1 MTRQD
6 VLRQDNGPLRGA
18 MRLALA
24 LLCVF
29 TLLAGRVSP
38 AAAQIDPLILGN
50 AVDAAVQLSIV
61 VRGTVDDREQVIW
74 YAVGSGTIVS
84 PDGLI
89 LTNNHLIA
97 PAGVNDKLAELEQQL
112 ASEGKEAHLE
122 VEPDRFMVASSDG
135 RHLPEPRFLA
145 WVAATDPDLD
155 LAVLRIDADRDGAPI
170 DSADLS
176 LAAAPLGDSDA
187 VNLGDPVHVFGF
199 PAIGSGSLTY
209 TSGVVSGFLFEE
221 EIDGTAWI
229 NSDAV
234 TSGGNSG
241 GAALNSSGQLIGI
254 PTSGSALDCRV
265 GDTNRDGT
273 IGPEDVGC
281 LPTGGSLTQLRPI
294 NLALPLLE
302 GVDAAVAGEI
312 GTSVAATL
320 TPESDP
326 LATNLAAA
334 QGCAARGDWRCA
346 TNFFRD
352 AVAAAP
358 DDTSLLTNLYDAY
371 LALGRQE
378 AAAGRLDSARVAF
391 QDAQRADPSRAEA
404 EAELVRIAPYRR
416 AISLDSFDGEKHF
429 LEAEDDGAASSYR
442 EGAFILDITQAGRI
456 SSFPLTTSPL
466 EGQNYAAVLDLRN
479 TSGDGMVT
487 FETHTDPDGGQW
499 VFAVDPGNRT
509 WEVLE
514 YSSEDDQF
522 VPWTGS
528 FSFPDTL
535 TGDVT
540 SIELRVTEGFPL
552 LLVNGVDLAAAASTP
567 LPEIGAEGELR
578 FGALMSSEGTEPF
591 TAEFDAIALYELA

>member
-1 MTRQD
+1 M
-6 VLRQDNGPLRGA
+6 A
-18 MRLALA
+18 LAFLCVLA
-24 LLCVF
+24 LLAAWV
-29 TLLAGRVSP
+29 RP
-38 AAAQIDPLILGN
+38 AAAQIDPIILGN
-50 AVDAAVQLSIV
+50 AVDATVQLSIV
-61 VRGTVDDREQVIW
+61 VRGTVDDREQMIW

-112 ASEGKEAHLE
+112 AAEGKEAHLE

-135 RHLPEPRFLA
+135 RHLPEPRYLA

-155 LAVLRIDADRDGAPI
+155 LAILRIDADRDGMPLEGA
-170 DSADLS
+170 DFSLSAM
-176 LAAAPLGDSDA
+176 PLGDSDY
-187 VNLGDPVHVFGF
+187 VNLGDPIHVFGY

-209 TSGVVSGFLFEE
+209 TTGVVSGFLFEE
-221 EIDGTAWI
+221 GIDGTAWI

-265 GDTNRDGT
+265 GDTNRDGA

-294 NLALPLLE
+294 NLARPLLE

-320 TPESDP
+320 TPETDP
-326 LATNLAAA
+326 LSASLAAA

-346 TNFFRD
+346 TNFYRD
-352 AVAAAP
+352 AVTNAP
-358 DDTSLLTNLYDAY
+358 DDSSLLTDLYDAY

-391 QDAQRADPSRAEA
+391 QDAQRSDPSRADA
-404 EAELVRIAPYRR
+404 EVELARIAPYRS
-416 AISLDSFDGEKHF
+416 AIALDSFEGDKHF
-429 LEAEDDGAASSYR
+429 LESENDGAASSYQN
-442 EGAFILDITQAGRI
+442 GAFVLDIAQAGRI

-466 EGQNYAAVLDLRN
+466 EGQNYAAVLDLRS

-487 FETHTDPDGGQW
+487 FETHTDPGGGQF

-514 YSSEDDQF
+514 YSGDDAQF
-522 VPWTGS
+522 VPWAGA
-528 FSFPDTL
+528 FSLPETVS
-535 TGDVT
+535 GDIT

-552 LLVNGVDLAAAASTP
+552 LLVNGVDVAAAAATP

-591 TAEFDAIALYELA
+591 TAEFEAIALYELA

>member
-1 MTRQD
+1 M
-6 VLRQDNGPLRGA
+6 
-18 MRLALA
+18 ALA
-24 LLCVF
+24 LLCAL
-29 TLLAGRVSP
+29 TLLAGWTRP
-38 AAAQIDPLILGN
+38 AAAQIDPIILGN

-112 ASEGKEAHLE
+112 EAEGKEAQLE

-135 RHLPEPRFLA
+135 RRLPEPRYLA
-145 WVAATDPDLD
+145 WVEATDPELD
-155 LAVLRIDADRDGAPI
+155 LAILRIDADRDGAPI
-170 DSADLS
+170 DGAELS
-176 LAAAPLGDSDA
+176 LPAVPLGDSDA

-221 EIDGTAWI
+221 GIDGTAWI

-241 GAALNSSGQLIGI
+241 GAALNSSGQLIGV

-281 LPTGGSLTQLRPI
+281 LPTGGSLTQLRPM
-294 NLALPLLE
+294 NLARPLLE
-302 GVDAAVAGEI
+302 NVDAAVAGEI

-334 QGCAARGDWRCA
+334 RGCAARGDWRCA
-346 TNFFRD
+346 TNFYRD
-352 AVAAAP
+352 AVANAP
-358 DDTSLLTNLYDAY
+358 DDRALLTDLYDAY

-378 AAAGRLDSARVAF
+378 ADAGRLDSARVAF
-391 QDAQRADPSRAEA
+391 QDALRADPDREDAEVELSRIE
-404 EAELVRIAPYRR
+404 PYRS
-416 AISLDSFDGEKHF
+416 AISLDSFEGAKQF
-429 LEAEDDGAASSYR
+429 LEAEDDGAASSYQD
-442 EGAFILDITQAGRI
+442 GAFVLEITQAGRI

-466 EGQNYAAVLDLRN
+466 EGQNYAALLTLRE

-487 FETHTDPDGGQW
+487 FETHTDPAGGQW

-514 YSSEDDQF
+514 YSSDDAQF
-522 VPWTGS
+522 VPWGGA
-528 FSFPDTL
+528 FAFPETV
-535 TGDVT
+535 TGDIA
-540 SIELRVTEGFPL
+540 SIELRVMDGFPL
-552 LLVNGVDLAAAASTP
+552 LLVNGVDVAAAASTP
-567 LPEIGAEGELR
+567 LPQVGAEGELR
-578 FGALMSSEGTEPF
+578 FGALMSSEGTAPF
-591 TAEFDAIALYELA
+591 TAAFDAIALYELA

>member
-1 MTRQD
+1 MTRQGGTGQ
-6 VLRQDNGPLRGA
+6 RTSQQGGA
-18 MRLALA
+18 PRVALA
-24 LLCVF
+24 LLCVLA
-29 TLLAGRVSP
+29 LLAGWVRP
-38 AAAQIDPLILGN
+38 ASAQIDPIILGH

-61 VRGTVDDREQVIW
+61 VRGTVDDRQQVIW

-112 ASEGKEAHLE
+112 AAEGRVAHLE

-135 RHLPEPRFLA
+135 RHLPEPRYLA
-145 WVAATDPDLD
+145 WVAATDPELD
-155 LAVLRIDADRDGAPI
+155 LAVLRIDADRDGVPL
-170 DSADLS
+170 DGTDLALS
-176 LAAAPLGDSDA
+176 PAPLGDSDA

-209 TSGVVSGFLFEE
+209 TAGVVSGFLFEE
-221 EIDGTAWI
+221 AIDGTAWI

-265 GDTNRDGT
+265 GDTNRDGA

-294 NLALPLLE
+294 NLARPLLE
-302 GVDAAVAGEI
+302 SVDAAVAGEI
-312 GTSVAATL
+312 GTNVAATL

-326 LATNLAAA
+326 LAASLAAA
-334 QGCAARGDWRCA
+334 QGCADRGDWRCA
-346 TNFFRD
+346 TNFYRD
-352 AVAAAP
+352 AVANAP
-358 DDTSLLTNLYDAY
+358 GDGSLLTALYDAY

-391 QDAQRADPSRAEA
+391 QDAQRSDPSRADA
-404 EAELVRIAPYRR
+404 EAELARIAPYRS
-416 AISLDSFDGEKHF
+416 AIALDGFDADKHF
-429 LEAEDDGAASSYR
+429 LESENDGAASSYLD
-442 EGAFILDITQAGRI
+442 GAFVIDVSQPGRI
-456 SSFPLTTSPL
+456 SSFPLMTSPL
-466 EGQNYAAVLDLRN
+466 EGQDYAAVLDLRR
-479 TSGDGMVT
+479 TGGDGMVT
-487 FETHTDPDGGQW
+487 FETHTDPEDGQW

-514 YSSEDDQF
+514 FSSDDAQF
-522 VPWTGS
+522 VPWAGA
-528 FSFPDTL
+528 FPFPETVA
-535 TGDVT
+535 GDVT
-540 SIELRVTEGFPL
+540 RIELRVTEGFPL
-552 LLVNGVDLAAAASTP
+552 LLVNGVDLAAAAATP

-578 FGALMSSEGTEPF
+578 FGALMTSEGTEPF
-591 TAEFDAIALYELA
+591 AAEFEALALYELV